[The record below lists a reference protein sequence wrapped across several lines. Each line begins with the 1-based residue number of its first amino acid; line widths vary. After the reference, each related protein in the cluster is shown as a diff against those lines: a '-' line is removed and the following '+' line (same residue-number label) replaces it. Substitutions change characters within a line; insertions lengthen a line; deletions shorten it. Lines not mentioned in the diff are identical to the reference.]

1 MNTKMALKEKV
12 EELEKAEIR
21 NALREASWIK
31 SRAARMLGLSERMFN
46 YRLKKYGIR
55 IRKEVTEDGVKDRG
69 ESTESAG
76 GL

>member
-1 MNTKMALKEKV
+1 MKEKI
-12 EELEKAEIR
+12 EELERSEIKS
-21 NALREASWIK
+21 ALRDAGWIK

-55 IRKEVTEDGVKDRG
+55 IRKEVTEEGAS
-69 ESTESAG
+69 EENSTESGG